1 MSCIWFIFNLCL
13 LVSFGHVNWSCI
25 CFHSNLAVYCL
36 DESSLTYKVRRGLNW
51 YLVPKYALLT
61 RNIFSRHAVAY
72 FMIFSFACEMLFLQL
87 IPFGNMR
94 RFVFHIHQG
103 FHSNSIGVLFQNKM
117 PKRFATTIFY
127 NLECYSLIILVE
139 SFWLTLTCVCFKS
152 LNVLLVEWGLLN
164 Y

>member
-72 FMIFSFACEMLFLQL
+72 FMIFSFVCEMLFLQL
-87 IPFGNMR
+87 YLLETWEDLFFISIK
-94 RFVFHIHQG
+94 VFILTLLVFCFKIKCWKDLQQL
-103 FHSNSIGVLFQNKM
+103 SS
-117 PKRFATTIFY
+117 
-127 NLECYSLIILVE
+127 IILSAIVS
-139 SFWLTLTCVCFKS
+139 SFLSSHFD
-152 LNVLLVEWGLLN
+152 
-164 Y
+164 